1 MVSAGRVNRTK
12 RRNEIFSPIF
22 ATFSFT
28 TSPRGTPPSPGR
40 SSASSTSFGSFPF
53 TAAATVRTNSRKS
66 SVLATKSVSQFTSTS
81 AADPGATWAA
91 TTPSDAILDAFFAA
105 AARPFLR
112 STSTAVSMSPPD
124 SVRAF
129 LQSIIPAPVF
139 SRSSRT
145 ISAVICILFLSWA
158 NVGLAEATPPRRRVS
173 VRLRSPPRLPP
184 RWR

>member
-1 MVSAGRVNRTK
+1 VN

-22 ATFSFT
+22 ATFSF
-28 TSPRGTPPSPGR
+28 SMSAKETPPSPGR
-40 SSASSTSFGSFPF
+40 SNASETSFGSFPF
-53 TAAATVRTNSRKS
+53 TVAAIRLTNSWKS

-91 TTPSDAILDAFFAA
+91 TTPSEAIRDAFFAA
-105 AARPFLR
+105 AARPFFR
-112 STSTAVSMSPPD
+112 RTSTASSRLPPD

-145 ISAVICILFLSWA
+145 NSAGICILVLSWS
-158 NVGLAEATPPRRRVS
+158 NVRLAEAIPRPRRES
-173 VRLRSPPRLPP
+173 LRLRYLRGSPP
-184 RWR
+184 RWRSAPS